1 MAPLEPWEKVL
12 VNNEK
17 FPQSAHGKKACIDCH
32 GGVQSSNKE
41 TAHQGLIISPSAQPQ
56 KFCADCHANQVNAYL
71 FSLHATQ
78 QGYWTAIDMRSMPEN
93 HAALEKMF
101 GNHCA
106 TCHTTCGEC
115 HVSQPSNVGGGL
127 FNGHLFEKTP
137 PMTRSCTAC
146 HGSRVGNEFLG
157 KNEGIPGDVHFREA
171 RMNCVKCHTETNLH
185 GDQGTTTTPAN
196 RYANAETPKCVDCHP
211 NVAPGGDENPMHQ
224 SHGNIL
230 SCEVCHSV
238 TYTSCDGCHVAIS
251 DKSKKPFYETQD
263 TYSTFLIGRNPI
275 RSADRPYQYVTV
287 RHIPIDADSYSYYGK
302 NLLPNFNTLPTWAY
316 ATPHNIQLNTP
327 QNASC
332 DKCHG
337 GDSSLFLTADKVK
350 PEELEAN
357 ASVIV
362 ETLPPPIEKILKAS
376 SIPADHVEHVSNSCT
391 ACHTPGIRNA
401 PVSPPDHA
409 NYTDTNCESCHKLL
423 K

>member
-12 VNNEK
+12 VDGEK
-17 FPQSAHGKKACIDCH
+17 FPQSAHGQRTCMDCH
-32 GGVQSSNKE
+32 AGVQSSDKE
-41 TAHQGLIISPSAQPQ
+41 TAHEGLISSPSAQPQ
-56 KFCADCHANQVNAYL
+56 KFCAECHADQVHAYSL
-71 FSLHATQ
+71 SLHATQ
-78 QGYWTAIDMRSMPEN
+78 QGYWTAINTRSVPEN
-93 HAALEKMF
+93 HPILEKMF

-171 RMNCVKCHTETNLH
+171 RMNCIKCHTEANLH
-185 GDQGTTTTPAN
+185 GDQGVAVAPAN
-196 RYANAETPKCVDCHP
+196 RYAGAEVPKCVDCHP
-211 NVAPGGDENPMHQ
+211 NAAPGGDDNPMHQ
-224 SHGNIL
+224 SHGDKL
-230 SCEVCHSV
+230 SCAVCHSV

-251 DKSKKPFYETQD
+251 DKSGKPFYETQG

-275 RSADRPYQYVTV
+275 QSADRPYEYVTV
-287 RHIPIDADSYSYYGK
+287 RHIPIDTDSYAYYGE
-302 NLLPNFNTLPTWAY
+302 NLLPNFNALPTWAY
-316 ATPHNIQLNTP
+316 ATPHNIQLDTS

-337 GDSSLFLTADKVK
+337 GDASFFLTIDKIK

-362 ETLPPPIEKILKAS
+362 EMLPPLIEKILSAPA
-376 SIPADHVEHVSNSCT
+376 IPAAHPEHVSNSCT

-401 PVSPPDHA
+401 PISPSDHTK
-409 NYTDTNCESCHKLL
+409 YTDTDCESCHKLP